1 MSLLFFIAITALVAS
16 AQSASLDIC
25 LRTVAAGN
33 SIIDARGVPGDATD
47 VLFVAQKNGVVSRV
61 SPGSVT
67 MTTALTI
74 SVTNVDERGLLSI
87 ALHPLFA
94 SGSRFL
100 YAWYCIGDLLRL
112 SEWAVNVDLSV
123 NPAERIVLEVL
134 HNQAANHNGGWI
146 GFQPGATDGLI
157 YLSIGDG
164 GGGNDQFGHAQN
176 GNSLLGKILRI
187 NPRPGANPATQPYTI
202 PSTNPFV
209 NDPNVRDEIIVIGV
223 RNPFRAGFDRA
234 NPGNLYIADVG
245 QNAWEELSRIQIAG
259 DGTVSPTNLAW
270 PIFEG
275 HNCNRD
281 SATCSNFPLSPN
293 ANPVFVY
300 RNNGGVSIIA
310 GPVYRGAADTRLSGR
325 LLVADFAKSVVFQA
339 GSRHYGTVNHGTT
352 KQILALS
359 TLTPCLPNCLH
370 DGELTAPLASID
382 ELQTFTGPVRT
393 AARPIIWSFGER
405 NSGEMLIM
413 TTAGLFEI
421 ANPSFCVA
429 PTPAPPTPV
438 PPTPAP
444 TPVPPTPSPTPA
456 PTPVPTPVPPTPAP
470 TPVPPTPVPPT
481 PRPPTPRP
489 PTPRFNYF
497 SSYMG

>member
-1 MSLLFFIAITALVAS
+1 MIGFLVAITALLAS
-16 AQSASLDIC
+16 AESAALDIC

-33 SIIDARGVPGDATD
+33 RIIDARPVPGDLTD

-61 SPGSVT
+61 APGSVT

-74 SVTNVDERGLLSI
+74 SVTDSGERGLLSI

-100 YAWYCIGDLLRL
+100 YAWYALGNVLRL
-112 SEWAVNVDLSV
+112 SEWSVNVDLSV
-123 NPAERIVLEVL
+123 NPTERVVLEVS
-134 HNQAANHNGGWI
+134 HAQAENHNGGWI
-146 GFQPGATDGLI
+146 GFQPGATDGLMF
-157 YLSIGDG
+157 LSIGDG
-164 GGGNDQFGHAQN
+164 GGANDEFGHAQN

-187 NPRPGANPATQPYTI
+187 NPRPGSNPTAQPYTI
-202 PSTNPFV
+202 PSTNPFLS
-209 NDPNVRDEIIVIGV
+209 DPNVRDEIIVIGM
-223 RNPFRAGFDRA
+223 RNPFRAAFDRA

-245 QNAWEELSRIQIAG
+245 QGLWEEVSRIQIAV

-275 HNCNRD
+275 HNCNRGTTACNAF
-281 SATCSNFPLSPN
+281 SLAPN

-300 RNNGGVSIIA
+300 RNNGGVSVIG
-310 GPVYRGAADTRLSGR
+310 GPVYRGAADTRLTGR
-325 LLVADFAKSVVFQA
+325 LVVADFAKSIVFQA
-339 GSRHYGTVNHGTT
+339 GAGQYGTANHGAS

-359 TLTPCLPNCLH
+359 TLTPCLPDCAH
-370 DGELTAPLASID
+370 DGQLSAPLASID
-382 ELQTFTGPVRT
+382 ELRLFTGPVRT
-393 AARPIIWSFGER
+393 ATAPTIWSFGER

-421 ANPSFCVA
+421 ANPSFCV
-429 PTPAPPTPV
+429 P
-438 PPTPAP
+438 
-444 TPVPPTPSPTPA
+444 
-456 PTPVPTPVPPTPAP
+456 P

-481 PRPPTPRP
+481 PPTPAPPTPAPLTPAP
-489 PTPRFNYF
+489 PTPAPPTPAPPVPKPPPRFNYF